1 MSRFRLDARRFR
13 SLVLNAG
20 LVVLVF
26 LVVSAFQSRN
36 MLSTDGQLA
45 PGLRGVALSGELYDI
60 ENGGS
65 TSPSF

>member
-1 MSRFRLDARRFR
+1 MQRFDWRKLR
-13 SLVLNAG
+13 SLALNAG
-20 LVVLVF
+20 LVVAVF

-60 ENGGS
+60 ENVGS